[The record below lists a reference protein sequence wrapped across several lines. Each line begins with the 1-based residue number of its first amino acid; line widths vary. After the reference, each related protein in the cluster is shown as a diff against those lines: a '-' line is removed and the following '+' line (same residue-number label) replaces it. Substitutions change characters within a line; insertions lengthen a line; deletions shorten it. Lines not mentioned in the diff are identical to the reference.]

1 MSANRGKLLQ
11 MLHPRDI
18 IAASTPVAASVT
30 LTQINQVAGLIGT
43 VLGILYLIWKWNR
56 EARK

>member
-18 IAASTPVAASVT
+18 LAATTPVAASVT

-43 VLGILYLIWKWNR
+43 VLGILYLIWKWHR

>member
-1 MSANRGKLLQ
+1 MSANRSKLFQ

-18 IAASTPVAASVT
+18 IAASTPVAASIT

-43 VLGILYLIWKWNR
+43 LLGIFYLIWKWNR
-56 EARK
+56 EASK

>member
-18 IAASTPVAASVT
+18 IAASTPVAASIT